1 MIGPNRKTIETVS
14 KDKDGPNI
22 YCGVN
27 INIKLRENVRQMA
40 VLTH

>member
-14 KDKDGPNI
+14 KDKDRANI
-22 YCGVN
+22 YGGVN

>member
-1 MIGPNRKTIETVS
+1 MIGHNRKTIETVS
-14 KDKDGPNI
+14 KDKDGANI
-22 YCGVN
+22 YGGVN